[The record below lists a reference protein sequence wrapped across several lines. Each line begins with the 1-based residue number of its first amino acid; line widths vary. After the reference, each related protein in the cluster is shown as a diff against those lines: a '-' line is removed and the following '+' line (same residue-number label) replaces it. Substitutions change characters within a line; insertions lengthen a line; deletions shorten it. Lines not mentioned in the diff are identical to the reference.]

1 MLQATENYFGNH
13 FGVPEQL
20 LRPGEVTHGHI
31 TPVPCPPCA
40 PSMSQG
46 GANVIR
52 VSGVL
57 LCTVEVRCMLFRVL
71 GL

>member
-1 MLQATENYFGNH
+1 MLQVTENYFGNH
-13 FGVPEQL
+13 FSVPEQP
-20 LRPGEVTHGHI
+20 LRPGEVMRGHI
-31 TPVPCPPCA
+31 APVPHPPCT

-57 LCTVEVRCMLFRVL
+57 LCTVEVCCMLFRVL
-71 GL
+71 GP